1 MRRIH
6 LTLLRLAPALVLA
19 MVIAVALLAAVRLA
33 IPQHVLDH
41 AHDAAGDFL
50 QAMATIEAVL
60 LAFVVFVVWQQ
71 FDETRREVATEANEL
86 ADLER
91 VCRGLPEPSRTVIR
105 TAARR
110 YAQAVLT
117 SEWPAMASGDEQG
130 LRETWRILNEMW
142 IGLQACGTLSPAQQQ
157 LHSEGLARFNDLS
170 DARTS
175 RLTSA
180 RRRMPNSLVALLYIG
195 AFMVVVAGTLLPVR
209 SFTLHAFMVAALAAA
224 VSHILWVIHDLD
236 DAFDGDW
243 QVPRGPFE
251 RMLERMDADCP
262 PEGPPPDIRA

>member
-1 MRRIH
+1 MRRVH
-6 LTLLRLAPALVLA
+6 LTILRLAPALLGA
-19 MVIAVALLAAVRLA
+19 MVIAVGLLAAVRSA
-33 IPQHVLDH
+33 IPPHVLAH

-71 FDETRREVATEANEL
+71 FDATRSEVAKEANEL

-91 VCRGLPEPSRTVIR
+91 VSRGLPEPSRSAVR
-105 TAARR
+105 GAARR
-110 YAQAVLT
+110 YAEAVLT
-117 SEWPAMASGDEQG
+117 DEWPAMAAGKEEG
-130 LRETWRILNEMW
+130 LSETWRILNEMW
-142 IGLQACGTLSPAQQQ
+142 LGLQACRTSTAEQQQ
-157 LHSEGLARFNDLS
+157 LHAEALARFNDLS

-180 RRRMPNSLVALLYIG
+180 RRRMPNSLVVLLYIG
-195 AFMVVVAGTLLPVR
+195 AFMVVMAGTLLPVR

-224 VSHILWVIHDLD
+224 VSHVLWVIHDLD
-236 DAFDGDW
+236 DAFAGDW

-262 PEGPPPDIRA
+262 AEVPPDVRA